1 MKYGLMIT
9 ACLLLLAC
17 QSELQNTPLLELQPQ
32 HFQHRVQAEG
42 ELFAVNSISI
52 NAPQSRGPRLIA
64 EIQAEYTQLQ
74 EGDLVVRFDPRQLQR
89 DHRNADH
96 ALATVQAELA
106 QQQVEQNSELG
117 TIALSQALVS
127 QEFGFADQFSID
139 DVQIRSRLEIIDSLQ
154 NKAYLGEKQNFF
166 NWQELSFTDKAKG
179 QQDLLELRQQQQQ
192 TLRQAASDGLEALEI
207 RAPYEGI
214 LVLDADWRG
223 QKAEVGGMV
232 FPGQRIGSLPD
243 LSLQHLKLF
252 VIEHEA
258 SGLAAGQEVSFQL
271 AAQPGQQFKGEVI
284 QVSQVAQ
291 SRQRRDP
298 RRYIEVTVA
307 PEAQSELFLPGS
319 RVKATILLNQV
330 EQQLVVPLQAIF
342 AERNQLYVWRQSGRE
357 FEKQT
362 VEIGHKSLTHAEVV
376 RGVNA
381 GDRIALIDVG
391 S

>member
-1 MKYGLMIT
+1 MKYSLVVV
-9 ACLLLLAC
+9 ACFLLLAC
-17 QSELQNTPLLELQPQ
+17 QSEQQQTPELELQLQ
-32 HFQHRVQAEG
+32 RFQHRVQAEG
-42 ELFAVNSISI
+42 ELFAVNAVTI

-64 EIQAEYTQLQ
+64 EIQAEYTQLK

-89 DHRNADH
+89 DQRNADH

-106 QQQVEQNSELG
+106 QQQIEQSSELG

-139 DVQIRSRLEIIDSLQ
+139 DVQIRSRLEILDSLQ

-192 TLRQAASDGLEALEI
+192 TLRQVARDGLEALEV
-207 RAPYEGI
+207 RAPYAGI
-214 LVLDADWRG
+214 LVLEADWRG

-232 FPGQRIGSLPD
+232 FPGQRLGSLPD
-243 LSLQHLKLF
+243 LSLQHLKVF

-258 SGLAAGQEVSFQL
+258 SGLAAGQLVQFQL
-271 AAQPGQQFKGEVI
+271 AAQPGQQFEGEVVQI
-284 QVSQVAQ
+284 SQVAQ

-307 PEAQSELFLPGS
+307 PTEQSELFLPGS
-319 RVKATILLNQV
+319 RVKATILLNQA
-330 EQQLVVPLQAIF
+330 EQQLLVPLQAIF
-342 AERNQLYVWRQSGRE
+342 ADRNQLYVWRKHGRT
-357 FEKQT
+357 FEKQII
-362 VEIGHKSLTHAEVV
+362 EIGNKSLTHAEVID
-376 RGVNA
+376 GVKA
-381 GDRIALIDVG
+381 GDRIALIDLD

>member
-106 QQQVEQNSELG
+106 QQQIEQNSELG

>member
-1 MKYGLMIT
+1 MKFWLTI
-9 ACLLLLAC
+9 AICLLLTAC
-17 QSELQNTPLLELQPQ
+17 QTEQQQTPSLELQPQ
-32 HFQHRVQAEG
+32 PFQHRVQAEG
-42 ELFAVNSISI
+42 ELFAVNAVSI

-89 DHRNADH
+89 EQRNADH

-117 TIALSQALVS
+117 TIALSLALVS

-139 DVQIRSRLEIIDSLQ
+139 DVQIRSRLEILDSLQ
-154 NKAYLGEKQNFF
+154 NKAYLEEKQNFF
-166 NWQELSFTDKAKG
+166 NWQEHSFTDKAQG
-179 QQDLLELRQQQQQ
+179 QLDLLQLRQQQQQ
-192 TLRQAASDGLEALEI
+192 TLRQVASDGLEALEV
-207 RAPYEGI
+207 RAPYDGI

-223 QKAEVGGMV
+223 QKAEVGSMV

-243 LSLQHLKLF
+243 LSLQHLKLY

-258 SGLAAGQEVSFQL
+258 SGLRSGQQVTFQL
-271 AAQPGQQFKGEVI
+271 AAQPGQQFAGEVI

-307 PEAQSELFLPGS
+307 PAQQSELFLPGS
-319 RVKATILLNQV
+319 RVKASIMLNQA
-330 EQQLVVPLQAIF
+330 EQQLLIPLQAIF
-342 AERNQLYVWRQSGRE
+342 AEQNQLYVWRKNGRT
-357 FEKQT
+357 FEKQII
-362 VEIGHKSLTHAEVV
+362 EIGHKSLTHAVV
-376 RGVNA
+376 IQGLSP
-381 GDRIALIDVG
+381 GDHIALIDLD